1 MGVLTPNAA
10 HWAVGEVRV
19 ELGIAGSGQ
28 AGRADARGTA
38 GKDWKVQSGS
48 FFFFLWVSW
57 QARLA
62 QAARNSC
69 RRTAFWRQS
78 AS

>member
-1 MGVLTPNAA
+1 MLPFATGKHAMGVLTPNAA

-48 FFFFLWVSW
+48 FF
-57 QARLA
+57 LA
-62 QAARNSC
+62 NPLTPLRSSGEDI
-69 RRTAFWRQS
+69 FPMVD
-78 AS
+78 